1 MEPLSQLLA
10 TTERETLQFFFSGL
24 KDLSDESVDPK
35 ELLYTASVLAHHALV
50 STEAP
55 QGVPAPE
62 TLTDVL
68 DNFVLS
74 SALHD
79 DSHMMETAAAQCLLL
94 AGFFE
99 QQVRR
104 RHNIRWYSDLGSG
117 FFRRAA
123 RLSHQHNRAE
133 LLDAVGRHFEPWRMR
148 CSRLSGELRAQPY
161 LIAVATVRQRA
172 ERSASGDSDDN
183 AIVE

>member
-1 MEPLSQLLA
+1 MEPLSPLLA

-24 KDLSDESVDPK
+24 KDVSDDDVDQK

-50 STEAP
+50 STEAT
-55 QGVPAPE
+55 QGLPAPE

-79 DSHMMETAAAQCLLL
+79 DTYMMEAAAAQCLLL

-99 QQVRR
+99 QQMRR
-104 RHNIRWYSDLGSG
+104 RHNVRWYAALGSG

-123 RLSHQHNRAE
+123 RLSSQHSRAE

-148 CSRLSGELRAQPY
+148 CARLSGELRAQPY
-161 LIAVATVRQRA
+161 LLAIRNASHRV

-183 AIVE
+183 AIAG

>member
-24 KDLSDESVDPK
+24 KDVSDDDVDQR

-50 STEAP
+50 STETTH
-55 QGVPAPE
+55 GVPAPE

-79 DSHMMETAAAQCLLL
+79 DTFMMESAAAQCLLL

-99 QQVRR
+99 QQMRR
-104 RHNIRWYSDLGSG
+104 RHNIRWYAGLGSG

-123 RLSHQHNRAE
+123 RLSQEQNRAR
-133 LLDAVGRHFEPWRMR
+133 LLDAVGRHFEPWRVR
-148 CSRLSGELRAQPY
+148 YARLSGELRTQPY
-161 LIAVATVRQRA
+161 VIALR
-172 ERSASGDSDDN
+172 ENGYRSESSLSGDSDDN
-183 AIVE
+183 EIVG